1 MSAFKLVRQRVN
13 GVKGSLSL
21 TFGCH
26 CHLVFVFF
34 VIKSDN
40 CNNHP
45 LFIGLLPIGNGSH
58 SYCVGCVACAG
69 NMGLLMFGG
78 CWCQSE
84 NFHTRENEPAFVV
97 HSVWNMF

>member
-45 LFIGLLPIGNGSH
+45 LFIGLPPIGNGSH
-58 SYCVGCVACAG
+58 SYHVGCVASLACAG
-69 NMGLLMFGG
+69 NIGLLMFGG
-78 CWCQSE
+78 LLVSIRKLSYK
-84 NFHTRENEPAFVV
+84 RE
-97 HSVWNMF
+97 